1 MSNIKFF
8 LAAASLILVDLFSKG
23 YVEDFFQQGDV
34 VNILPFLGITLA
46 FNSGIAFSLLDFN
59 NFFTDY
65 VLLFIGLIIT
75 VFLVKLFKQE
85 DNRTSKVGLILII
98 SGALGNIIDRAMDGV
113 VTDFLLFF
121 VGNTPFFIFNLADAY
136 ISCGAVLYFGI
147 ELSNYISKKAQ
158 NE

>member
-23 YVEDFFQQGDV
+23 YVEDFFRQGDV
-34 VNILPFLGITLA
+34 VNILPFLSITLA

-75 VFLVKLFKQE
+75 VFLVRLFKQE
-85 DNRTSKVGLILII
+85 DNITSKVGLILII

-121 VGNTPFFIFNLADAY
+121 VGDTPFFIFNLADAY

>member
-75 VFLVKLFKQE
+75 VFLVRLFKQE
-85 DNRTSKVGLILII
+85 DNITSKVGLILII

-121 VGNTPFFIFNLADAY
+121 VGNTSFFIFNLADAY

>member
-8 LAAASLILVDLFSKG
+8 LLAALLILVDLFSKG

-34 VNILPFLGITLA
+34 VNILPFLSVTLT

-75 VFLVKLFKQE
+75 VFLVRLFKQE
-85 DNRTSKVGLILII
+85 DNITSKVGLILII

>member
-23 YVEDFFQQGDV
+23 YVEDFLQQGDAE
-34 VNILPFLGITLA
+34 NILPFLSITLA

-75 VFLVKLFKQE
+75 ILLIRLFKQE
-85 DNRTSKVGLILII
+85 DNITSKVGLILII

-147 ELSNYISKKAQ
+147 ELSKYISKKAQ

>member
-1 MSNIKFF
+1 MSNIKFY
-8 LAAASLILVDLFSKG
+8 LSAASLILVDLFSKG

-34 VNILPFLGITLA
+34 VNILPFLSITLA

-75 VFLVKLFKQE
+75 VFLVRLFKQE
-85 DNRTSKVGLILII
+85 DNITSKVGLILII

-121 VGNTPFFIFNLADAY
+121 VGNRPFFIFNLADAY

-147 ELSNYISKKAQ
+147 ELSNHISKKAQ

>member
-23 YVEDFFQQGDV
+23 YVEDFFRQGDV
-34 VNILPFLGITLA
+34 VNILPFLSITLA

-75 VFLVKLFKQE
+75 VFLVRLFKQE
-85 DNRTSKVGLILII
+85 NNITSKVGLILII

>member
-23 YVEDFFQQGDV
+23 YVEDLFQQGNV
-34 VNILPFLGITLA
+34 VNIFPFLSITLA

-75 VFLVKLFKQE
+75 VFLVRLFKQE
-85 DNRTSKVGLILII
+85 DNITSKVGLILII

>member
-1 MSNIKFF
+1 LSNIKFF

-34 VNILPFLGITLA
+34 VNILPFISIMLA

-85 DNRTSKVGLILII
+85 DNITSKVGLILII

>member
-23 YVEDFFQQGDV
+23 YVEDFLQQGDV
-34 VNILPFLGITLA
+34 ANILPFLSITLA

-75 VFLVKLFKQE
+75 IFLVRLFKQE
-85 DNRTSKVGLILII
+85 DNITSKVGLILII

>member
-1 MSNIKFF
+1 MSNIKFY
-8 LAAASLILVDLFSKG
+8 LSAASLILVDLFSKG
-23 YVEDFFQQGDV
+23 YVEDFFQQSDV
-34 VNILPFLGITLA
+34 VNILPFLSITLA

-65 VLLFIGLIIT
+65 VLLIIGLIIT
-75 VFLVKLFKQE
+75 VFLVRLFKQE
-85 DNRTSKVGLILII
+85 DNITSKVGLILII

-136 ISCGAVLYFGI
+136 ISFGAVLYFGI

>member
-23 YVEDFFQQGDV
+23 YVEDFLQQGDV
-34 VNILPFLGITLA
+34 ANILPFLSITLA

-75 VFLVKLFKQE
+75 IFLIRLFKQE
-85 DNRTSKVGLILII
+85 DNITSKVGLILII

-121 VGNTPFFIFNLADAY
+121 IGNTPFFIFNLADAY

>member
-8 LAAASLILVDLFSKG
+8 IAAASLILVDLVSKG

-34 VNILPFLGITLA
+34 VNILPFLSITLA

-75 VFLVKLFKQE
+75 IFLVRLFKQE
-85 DNRTSKVGLILII
+85 HNITSKVGLILII
-98 SGALGNIIDRAMDGV
+98 SGAMGNIIDRTMDGV

-147 ELSNYISKKAQ
+147 ELSKYISNKAQ
-158 NE
+158 HD

>member
-23 YVEDFFQQGDV
+23 YVEDFLQQGDV
-34 VNILPFLGITLA
+34 ANILPFLSITLA

-75 VFLVKLFKQE
+75 VFLVRLFKQE
-85 DNRTSKVGLILII
+85 DNITSKVGLILII

>member
-23 YVEDFFQQGDV
+23 YVEDFLQQGDA
-34 VNILPFLGITLA
+34 VNILPFLSITLA

-75 VFLVKLFKQE
+75 IFLIRLFKQE
-85 DNRTSKVGLILII
+85 DNITSKVGLILII

-121 VGNTPFFIFNLADAY
+121 IGNTPFFIFNLADAY

>member
-23 YVEDFFQQGDV
+23 YVEDLFQQGDV
-34 VNILPFLGITLA
+34 VNILPFLSITLA

-85 DNRTSKVGLILII
+85 DNITSKVGLILII
-98 SGALGNIIDRAMDGV
+98 SGALGNIIDRTMDGV

>member
-8 LAAASLILVDLFSKG
+8 LAAASLILIDLFSKG
-23 YVEDFFQQGDV
+23 YVEDLFQQGDV
-34 VNILPFLGITLA
+34 VNILPFLNITLA

-75 VFLVKLFKQE
+75 VFLVRLFKQE
-85 DNRTSKVGLILII
+85 DNITSKVGLILII

>member
-34 VNILPFLGITLA
+34 VNILPFLSITLA

-75 VFLVKLFKQE
+75 VFLVRLFKQE
-85 DNRTSKVGLILII
+85 DNITSKVGLILII

-121 VGNTPFFIFNLADAY
+121 VGNTPF
-136 ISCGAVLYFGI
+136 
-147 ELSNYISKKAQ
+147 LSLI
-158 NE
+158 

>member
-8 LAAASLILVDLFSKG
+8 IAAASLILIDFFSKG
-23 YVEDFFQQGDV
+23 YVEHFFQQGDV
-34 VNILPFLGITLA
+34 VNILPFLSITLA

-65 VLLFIGLIIT
+65 VLLFIGLIIS
-75 VFLVKLFKQE
+75 VFLLRLFNQE
-85 DNRTSKVGLILII
+85 DNITSKVGLILII

-158 NE
+158 HD

>member
-1 MSNIKFF
+1 MSNIKFS

-75 VFLVKLFKQE
+75 VFLVRLFKQE
-85 DNRTSKVGLILII
+85 DNITSKVGLILII

>member
-1 MSNIKFF
+1 MSLIMFF

-75 VFLVKLFKQE
+75 VFLVRLFKQE
-85 DNRTSKVGLILII
+85 DNITSKVGLILII

-121 VGNTPFFIFNLADAY
+121 VGDTPFFIFNLADAY

>member
-34 VNILPFLGITLA
+34 VNILPFLSITLA

-75 VFLVKLFKQE
+75 VFLVRLFKQE
-85 DNRTSKVGLILII
+85 DNITSKVGLILII

-136 ISCGAVLYFGI
+136 ISFGAVLYFGI

>member
-23 YVEDFFQQGDV
+23 YVEDFLQQGDV
-34 VNILPFLGITLA
+34 VNIWPFLNITLA

-75 VFLVKLFKQE
+75 FFLIRLFKQE
-85 DNRTSKVGLILII
+85 NNITSKVGLILII

>member
-1 MSNIKFF
+1 LSNIKFF

-34 VNILPFLGITLA
+34 VNILPFLSITLA

-75 VFLVKLFKQE
+75 IFLVRLFKQE
-85 DNRTSKVGLILII
+85 HNITSKVGLILII
-98 SGALGNIIDRAMDGV
+98 SGAMGNIIDRTMDGV

-147 ELSNYISKKAQ
+147 ELSKYISNKAQ
-158 NE
+158 HD

>member
-23 YVEDFFQQGDV
+23 YVEDFFQQGDA
-34 VNILPFLGITLA
+34 VNILPFLSITLA

-75 VFLVKLFKQE
+75 VFLVRLFKQE
-85 DNRTSKVGLILII
+85 DNITSKVGLILII

-136 ISCGAVLYFGI
+136 ISFGAVLYFGI
-147 ELSNYISKKAQ
+147 ELSNYISKKAKK
-158 NE
+158 E

>member
-8 LAAASLILVDLFSKG
+8 LAAASLISVDLFSKG

-34 VNILPFLGITLA
+34 VNFLPFLSITLA

-75 VFLVKLFKQE
+75 VFLVRLFKQE
-85 DNRTSKVGLILII
+85 DNITSKVGLILII

-147 ELSNYISKKAQ
+147 ELSNYISKKAK

>member
-34 VNILPFLGITLA
+34 VNILPFLSITLA

-75 VFLVKLFKQE
+75 IFLVRLFKQE
-85 DNRTSKVGLILII
+85 DNITSKVGLILII

-136 ISCGAVLYFGI
+136 ISCGAVLYFAI

>member
-23 YVEDFFQQGDV
+23 YVEDFFRQGDV
-34 VNILPFLGITLA
+34 VNILPFLSITLA

-75 VFLVKLFKQE
+75 VFLVRLFKQE
-85 DNRTSKVGLILII
+85 DNIPSKVGLILII

>member
-23 YVEDFFQQGDV
+23 YVEDFFRQGDV
-34 VNILPFLGITLA
+34 VNILPFLSITLA

-75 VFLVKLFKQE
+75 VLLIRLFKQE
-85 DNRTSKVGLILII
+85 DNITSKVGLILII

-121 VGNTPFFIFNLADAY
+121 IGNTPFFIFNLADAY

>member
-23 YVEDFFQQGDV
+23 YVEDFFQQGDE
-34 VNILPFLGITLA
+34 VNILPFLSITLA

-75 VFLVKLFKQE
+75 VFLVRLFKQE

>member
-8 LAAASLILVDLFSKG
+8 LAAASLILVDLFSKD
-23 YVEDFFQQGDV
+23 YVEDFLQQGDV
-34 VNILPFLGITLA
+34 VNILPFLSITLA

-65 VLLFIGLIIT
+65 VLLFIGLIII
-75 VFLVKLFKQE
+75 VFLVRLFKQE
-85 DNRTSKVGLILII
+85 DNITSKVGLILII

>member
-1 MSNIKFF
+1 MSNIKFY
-8 LAAASLILVDLFSKG
+8 LSAASLILVDLFSKG

-34 VNILPFLGITLA
+34 VNILPFLSITLA

-75 VFLVKLFKQE
+75 VFLVRLFKQE
-85 DNRTSKVGLILII
+85 DNITSKVGLILII

-113 VTDFLLFF
+113 VTDFFTLFCWKY
-121 VGNTPFFIFNLADAY
+121 TFFYL
-136 ISCGAVLYFGI
+136 
-147 ELSNYISKKAQ
+147 
-158 NE
+158 

>member
-23 YVEDFFQQGDV
+23 YVEDFLQQGDA
-34 VNILPFLGITLA
+34 VNILPFLSITLA

-85 DNRTSKVGLILII
+85 DNITSKVGLILII

>member
-8 LAAASLILVDLFSKG
+8 LAAASLILIDLFSKG
-23 YVEDFFQQGDV
+23 YVEDFFQQGGV

-75 VFLVKLFKQE
+75 VFLVRLFKQE
-85 DNRTSKVGLILII
+85 DNITSKVGLILII

>member
-23 YVEDFFQQGDV
+23 YVEDFFQQGNV
-34 VNILPFLGITLA
+34 VNILPFLSITLA

-75 VFLVKLFKQE
+75 VFLVRLFKQE
-85 DNRTSKVGLILII
+85 DNITSKVGLILII

-136 ISCGAVLYFGI
+136 ISFGAVLYFGI

>member
-23 YVEDFFQQGDV
+23 YVEDFLQQGDV
-34 VNILPFLGITLA
+34 VNILPFLSITLA

-75 VFLVKLFKQE
+75 VFLVRLFKQE
-85 DNRTSKVGLILII
+85 DNITSKVGLILII

-136 ISCGAVLYFGI
+136 ISFGAVLYFGI

>member
-23 YVEDFFQQGDV
+23 YVENLYQQGDV
-34 VNILPFLGITLA
+34 VNILPFLSITLA

-75 VFLVKLFKQE
+75 IFLVRLFKQE
-85 DNRTSKVGLILII
+85 NNITSKGGLLLII
-98 SGALGNIIDRAMDGV
+98 SGALGNIIDRAMDGL

-147 ELSNYISKKAQ
+147 ELSNYISKKAK

>member
-75 VFLVKLFKQE
+75 VFLVRLFKQE
-85 DNRTSKVGLILII
+85 NNITSKVGLILII

-121 VGNTPFFIFNLADAY
+121 VGNTSFFIFNLADAY